1 MSSENI
7 KTGLKLSEAIKL
19 LEENEVALIKPDNS
33 NDDFYAPFPWTMA
46 TLTNTYSVKLPP
58 PKTVTVTRA
67 DVCNAYAKVCK
78 AVESKRRSLVEPI
91 FDLNEFCKELGL

>member
-19 LEENEVALIKPDNS
+19 LEENDGALIKPDNS

-58 PKTVTVTRA
+58 PKTVTVTKA
-67 DVCNAYAKVCK
+67 DVIK
-78 AVESKRRSLVEPI
+78 AFYKSYEEHKLENGHI
-91 FDLNEFCKELGL
+91 LNNWNIEKFLKELGL